1 MKIST
6 LVYSFYQGLVNIKRN
21 KMFSLASAGTIAAC
35 IFLLGTFYSVVANF
49 QYMVKEMEKT
59 ISITVFFD
67 KDLEEEQIVEIGEK
81 IKQRYGVREVKYTS
95 GEEAWEAYK
104 EKYFADSPELAE
116 GFKEDNPLANSS
128 SYEIFL
134 NDISMQPAMV
144 TFLENLDGIRKVN
157 YSDSTATAMTD
168 LGKMVGFISA
178 AIILILLGV
187 GIFLISNTVTI
198 GISVRKEEIAIMKL
212 IGATDTF
219 VRAPFLIEG
228 IVIGIIGA
236 MVPLTAI
243 YYIYDKAIGYVMGQF
258 QGVTS
263 QLTFL
268 STHTIFQVLVPMS
281 VLIGGGIGLVGSN
294 ITLRKHLKV

>member
-6 LVYSFYQGLVNIKRN
+6 LVYSIGQGLVNIKRN

-35 IFLLGTFYSVVANF
+35 IFLLGIFYSVVANF
-49 QYMVKEMEKT
+49 QYMVNEMEKT
-59 ISITVFFD
+59 ISITVFF
-67 KDLEEEQIVEIGEK
+67 EENLTQEDIDALGEK
-81 IKQRYGVREVKYTS
+81 IKQRYGVSKVEYTS
-95 GEEAWEAYK
+95 GEEAWEDYK

-116 GFKEDNPLANSS
+116 GFKDDNPLANSS

-134 NDISMQPAMV
+134 KDVSMQPAMV
-144 TFLENLDGIRKVN
+144 TFLENLEGIRKVN
-157 YSDSTATAMTD
+157 YSESTATAMSD
-168 LGKMVGFISA
+168 LGKMVGFISV

-198 GISVRKEEIAIMKL
+198 GISVRKEEIAIMKY

-228 IVIGIIGA
+228 IMIGLVGAVI
-236 MVPLTAI
+236 PLVAI
-243 YYIYDKAIGYVMGQF
+243 FYVYDNAIGYVMGQF

-263 QLTFL
+263 QLAFL
-268 STHTIFQVLVPMS
+268 STGTIFRVLIPMA
-281 VLIGGGIGLVGSN
+281 LIIGGGIGVIGSM